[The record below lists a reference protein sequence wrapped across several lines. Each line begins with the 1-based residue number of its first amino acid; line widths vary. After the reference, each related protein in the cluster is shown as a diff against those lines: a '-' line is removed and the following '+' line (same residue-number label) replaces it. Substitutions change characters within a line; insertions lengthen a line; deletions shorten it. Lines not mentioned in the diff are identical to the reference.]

1 MAIDVFQGNMPS
13 LQSPALKIEVIA
25 PSDTVDLAYAT
36 RAINVATSGVVKVTT
51 IDGSIGDVY
60 VAAGVTFPIRAVR
73 VHATGTTASGIRG
86 LS

>member
-13 LQSPALKIEVIA
+13 LQSPALKIEVIT
-25 PSDTVDLAYAT
+25 PSDSVDLNYTT

-51 IDGSIGDVY
+51 ADGTVGDVF
-60 VAAGVTFPIRAVR
+60 VAAGVAFPVRATR
-73 VHATGTTASGIRG
+73 VHATGTTAAGIRG